1 MTARADSDGLAE
13 ALAGVEGWPVAH
25 VAAAVVGPHGLITAT
40 GVRDRSFRLA
50 SVTKLVLAYAC
61 LVAVEEG
68 TLDLDESAGPDGS
81 TVRHLLAHASG
92 CGFDDG
98 VLAPPGQRRIYS
110 NVGMDLLA
118 RHLADQASMEV
129 TAYISGA
136 VLLPLGM
143 DRTRLDPSAPA
154 TGATATLDDLSRFA
168 GELLR
173 PTLVGA
179 ETLAVATSVA
189 FPGLDG
195 VLPGVGVQRPNDW
208 GLGFELRAHKAPHWT
223 GATNSPA
230 TFGHFGAAG
239 TFLWVDPAINLAL
252 VVLTDRAFGPWALE
266 AWPELSD
273 AVVAASCAP

>member
-1 MTARADSDGLAE
+1 MTARADTDGLAE
-13 ALAGVEGWPVAH
+13 ALAGVKGWPVAH
-25 VAAAVVGPHGLITAT
+25 VAGAVVGPHGLITAT

-143 DRTRLDPSAPA
+143 YRTRLDPSAPA

-179 ETLAVATSVA
+179 ETLAVATGVA

-208 GLGFELRAHKAPHWT
+208 GLGFELRAQKAPHWT

-239 TFLWVDPAINLAL
+239 TFLWGDLTINRAL

-273 AVVAASCAP
+273 AVVAASSAP